1 MSNEPSL
8 RTSTIVTHPEHG
20 KGVIICNY
28 TEDDIDMVDVHWQC
42 LNIIMEHR
50 AESLRKQL
58 TGTTP
63 PATNAISPWA
73 ALAEEK

>member
-8 RTSTIVTHPEHG
+8 RTATIIIHPEHG

-28 TEDDIDMVDVHWQC
+28 TEDDIDMVDVHWQS

-50 AESLRKQL
+50 VESLRKQL
-58 TGTTP
+58 TSTTP
-63 PATNAISPWA
+63 PATNAPSPWTT
-73 ALAEEK
+73 LVEEQ